1 MALVK
6 LFFKEALKKIAEI
19 KGARVVLA
27 LDLQENVYTKPK
39 NVRIGFRQAL
49 LAKAY
54 DVVSAVE
61 SYVVAVKIGL
71 PLVLD
76 VGLDGVEQLI
86 NSFKPKM
93 LFICDFKIADVGFIN
108 KLVVNQV
115 FSTGFDA
122 VIAHSAIGVEEGIKP
137 ISELAHS
144 LDKGVLAVCAMTHP
158 GAQNFLNKH
167 FMELLK
173 LAYEAEVDGFI
184 LPATYP
190 EYISEARRLYADALI
205 LSPGVGVQGAAYG
218 SAIKAGADFEIVG
231 RAIYGASN
239 PRKAAEDVVKAIEEA
254 TKQR

>member
-1 MALVK
+1 LA
-6 LFFKEALKKIAEI
+6 FKENLKNIAKVKNTRI
-19 KGARVVLA
+19 VLA
-27 LDLQENVYTKPK
+27 LDLQENVYTKPRD
-39 NVRIGFRQAL
+39 VRVKLRQEL
-49 LAKAY
+49 LSKAC
-54 DVVSAVE
+54 DILSEVE
-61 SYVVAVKIGL
+61 NYVTAVKIGL

-86 NSFKPKM
+86 NSFKPRM

-108 KLVVNQV
+108 KLVVNQA
-115 FSTGFDA
+115 FSAGFDA
-122 VIAHSAIGVEEGIKP
+122 VITHSAIGVEEGIKP

-144 LDKGVLAVCAMTHP
+144 LNKGVLAVCAMTHS
-158 GAQNFLNKH
+158 GAQSFLNKH

-173 LAYEAEVDGFI
+173 LAYEAEVDGFV

-190 EYISEARRLYADALI
+190 EYISEARRLYVDALI

-231 RAIYGASN
+231 RAIYGALN